1 MESENQKV
9 QFGKYKG
16 KLVSWVVENDYNY
29 ALWLWKN
36 SNSTTKTK
44 RAVQSLI
51 DKKNKNAGTGST
63 IRNGGNESL

>member
-16 KLVSWVVENDYNY
+16 KLVSWVVENDIKY
-29 ALWLWKN
+29 AIWLWKG

-51 DKKNKNAGTGST
+51 DKKRLLKCN
-63 IRNGGNESL
+63 RNNLT

>member
-16 KLVSWVVENDYNY
+16 KLVTWVIENDINY
-29 ALWLWKN
+29 AMWLWKG
-36 SNSTTKTK
+36 SNNTTKTK

-51 DKKNKNAGTGST
+51 DKKNKNVT
-63 IRNGGNESL
+63 I

>member
-1 MESENQKV
+1 MKSENQKV

-29 ALWLWKN
+29 ALWLWKQ

-51 DKKNKNAGTGST
+51 DKRNKNVT
-63 IRNGGNESL
+63 I

>member
-29 ALWLWKN
+29 ALWLWKQ

-51 DKKNKNAGTGST
+51 DK
-63 IRNGGNESL
+63 RN

>member
-16 KLVSWVVENDYNY
+16 KLVSWVVENDIKY
-29 ALWLWKN
+29 AMWLWKG

-51 DKKNKNAGTGST
+51 DKKNKNVT
-63 IRNGGNESL
+63 I

>member
-16 KLVSWVVENDYNY
+16 KLVSWVIENDINY
-29 ALWLWKN
+29 AMWLWKG

-51 DKKNKNAGTGST
+51 DKKKQYALQRT
-63 IRNGGNESL
+63 IHEPSRK

>member
-1 MESENQKV
+1 MKSENQKV
-9 QFGKYKG
+9 QFGKHKG

-29 ALWLWKN
+29 ALWLLKN

-51 DKKNKNAGTGST
+51 DKKLNT
-63 IRNGGNESL
+63 I